1 MRQWVQERGLASLP
15 PPPYVPPMNFF
26 ARMSPLRAAR
36 DLRFFLHQRQ
46 PYELIFLVISILVTG
61 LILIG
66 FVKDSAIEKEYR
78 PEIVYV
84 QQWRLDRTDAQI
96 RAQQAIDAPIKQKQ
110 LDEQKRAQEERRAE
124 FQKIDDKL
132 EKWGL

>member
-1 MRQWVQERGLASLP
+1 
-15 PPPYVPPMNFF
+15 MNFF
-26 ARMSPLRAAR
+26 ARMSPLRAVR
-36 DLRFFLHQRQ
+36 DLRFFLQQRQ
-46 PYELIFLVISILVTG
+46 PHELIFLVISVLATG

-110 LDEQKRAQEERRAE
+110 LDEQKRVQDERRAA
-124 FQKIDDKL
+124 FKKIDDKL